1 MLVSVILRFLLY
13 FWWVYQSFILLL
25 SICLI
30 TGQAFAQLEMKGK
43 DPKKNKGQLKAPTQ
57 CTAEGF
63 IYRNE
68 RILSSNPDFLN
79 TPLGE
84 RVNEK
89 PLRTWSYAIGLQT
102 GLGRWLRF
110 DSGLQFIQ
118 NGESYAFSDGS
129 SDSTFNYENRYR
141 YLGMPLSINFHWGN
155 SIKLFAGPGITPMIF
170 SQFYQKTAWTTALGS
185 KKDEKLKEKNNE
197 YAASGLQVFGQVGLQ
212 WIGKKGWGGMVK
224 IMYRNQITNT
234 FSKYNESIHRAYGWG
249 FGFGITKK
257 LG

>member
-1 MLVSVILRFLLY
+1 MLLFLGW
-13 FWWVYQSFILLL
+13 F
-25 SICLI
+25 I
-30 TGQAFAQLEMKGK
+30 TGHAYSQLEMKAQE
-43 DPKKNKGQLKAPTQ
+43 PKKNKGQLKAPTQ
-57 CTAEGF
+57 FAVEGLN
-63 IYRNE
+63 IKNN
-68 RILSSNPDFLN
+68 RILASNPNFLN
-79 TPLGE
+79 KPLGE

-89 PLRTWSYAIGLQT
+89 TLRTWSYSLGFQT

-110 DSGLQFIQ
+110 DTGLQFIQ
-118 NGESYAFSDGS
+118 NGESYAYSNVS
-129 SDSTFNYENRYR
+129 SDSTFSYENRYR

-185 KKDEKLKEKNNE
+185 KKDEKLKEKNTE

-212 WIGKKGWGGMVK
+212 WIGNKGWGGIVKMV
-224 IMYRNQITNT
+224 YRNQLTNT
-234 FSKYNESIHRAYGWG
+234 FSKYNESIHHAYGWG